1 MRYKVGSILLFSGL
15 CILSHN
21 ADAILLK
28 ASNDEFAQVGLKM
41 EIWAQQDGAT
51 YTNDHSSTNFSV
63 AQTRVYFAGQIN
75 PIVQFGADLDFADNN
90 TLKAD
95 GTARTHQGVPYTMV
109 RDAFINLHFNK
120 SANIMTGLFLNPW
133 SRYELEY
140 TWSFYIPT
148 ENFIPEIGTINNDIT
163 SKLAPA
169 ISQNK
174 KMFITPLA
182 SFNIGGDSEF
192 LSALRDMGVVYWGS
206 VGKDT
211 MLKYYAFI
219 GNGKYDYQD
228 GYNGNSNLKYGFRLE
243 FTPTMLGYK
252 GEPGYVDQDT
262 YLGKRN
268 TLTFGVAYQQQKIDC
283 SPLNNSY
290 PTPGGCGNVSGAPSS
305 TTAKA
310 YTFDVLWEQ
319 KFGDFVPN
327 FQAAWLDQK
336 DLGYAKAG
344 SAVAQPEAQGYYLQT
359 QLLYDR
365 YVGIG
370 KPAIALRY
378 EQDED
383 KNYYANSNNTG
394 FTDAKIG
401 LFSAAVDYYI
411 SGLNANV
418 GLEATRVVPDA
429 NLIGA
434 TSGSYSLKSFWDYT
448 LALRTVF

>member
-1 MRYKVGSILLFSGL
+1 MRYKVAGFLLLSGL

-28 ASNDEFAQVGLKM
+28 ASNQEFADVGLRLA
-41 EIWAQQDGAT
+41 IWAQKDGAT
-51 YTNDHSSTNFSV
+51 YTNDHNSTNFSITQ
-63 AQTRVYFAGQIN
+63 ARIYFDGQIN

-90 TLKAD
+90 VLGAD
-95 GTARTHQGVPYTMV
+95 GTARTHQGTPYTMV
-109 RDAFINLHFNK
+109 RDAFINFHFNK
-120 SANIMTGLFLNPW
+120 SANVMTGLFLNPW

-148 ENFIPEIGTINNDIT
+148 ENFIPEIGTVNNDII
-163 SKLAPA
+163 KILQPVN
-169 ISQNK
+169 NK
-174 KMFITPLA
+174 KPFIIPLI
-182 SFNIGGDSEF
+182 SFNLGADSQF
-192 LSALRDMGVVYWGS
+192 DSAFRDMGVVYWGS
-206 VGKDT
+206 VGKDA

-283 SPLNNSY
+283 SGNWLNSTNQTSICNSQ
-290 PTPGGCGNVSGAPSS
+290 TSS

-327 FQAAWLDQK
+327 FQAA
-336 DLGYAKAG
+336 
-344 SAVAQPEAQGYYLQT
+344 
-359 QLLYDR
+359 
-365 YVGIG
+365 
-370 KPAIALRY
+370 
-378 EQDED
+378 
-383 KNYYANSNNTG
+383 
-394 FTDAKIG
+394 
-401 LFSAAVDYYI
+401 
-411 SGLNANV
+411 
-418 GLEATRVVPDA
+418 
-429 NLIGA
+429 
-434 TSGSYSLKSFWDYT
+434 
-448 LALRTVF
+448 

>member
-1 MRYKVGSILLFSGL
+1 MRYKIGALLLFSGL

-21 ADAILLK
+21 ANAILLK
-28 ASNDEFAQVGLKM
+28 ASKNEFADVGLRLA
-41 EIWAQQDGAT
+41 IWAQQDGAT
-51 YTNDHSSTNFSV
+51 YTNDHSSTNFSITQ
-63 AQTRVYFAGQIN
+63 ARIYFDGQIN
-75 PIVQFGADLDFADNN
+75 PIVQFGADLDFADNDV
-90 TLKAD
+90 LGAD
-95 GTARTHQGVPYTMV
+95 GTARTHQGTPYTMV
-109 RDAFINLHFNK
+109 RDAFMNLHFNK
-120 SANIMTGLFLNPW
+120 STNIMVGLFLNPW
-133 SRYELEY
+133 SRYELEN
-140 TWSFYIPT
+140 TLSFYIPT

-163 SKLAPA
+163 KVLKPSKNDKL
-169 ISQNK
+169 
-174 KMFITPLA
+174 FITPLL
-182 SFNIGGDSEF
+182 SFNLGADSQFE
-192 LSALRDMGVVYWGS
+192 SAFRDMGVVYWGS
-206 VGKDT
+206 VGKNA

-252 GEPGYVDQDT
+252 GEPSYVDQDT

-268 TLTFGVAYQQQKIDC
+268 TLTFGFGYQQQKIDC
-283 SPLNNSY
+283 SGAWLNSNNQSSICANQ
-290 PTPGGCGNVSGAPSS
+290 TSS

-319 KFGDFVPN
+319 KFGNFVPN

-344 SAVAQPEAQGYYLQT
+344 NTIAQPEVKGYYLQT
-359 QLLYDR
+359 QLLYDK
-365 YVGIG
+365 YIGIG
-370 KPAIALRY
+370 KPAIAFRY

-383 KNYYANSNNTG
+383 KNYYLNSNNIG

-429 NLIGA
+429 SLISA
-434 TSGSYSLKSFWDYT
+434 TSDDGDSLKSFWDYT
-448 LALRTVF
+448 LALRMIF

>member
-1 MRYKVGSILLFSGL
+1 MRYKVAGLLLFSGL
-15 CILSHN
+15 FILSHN

-28 ASNDEFAQVGLKM
+28 ASNQEFADVGLRLA
-41 EIWAQQDGAT
+41 IWAQKDGAT
-51 YTNDHSSTNFSV
+51 YTNDHSSTNFSITQ
-63 AQTRVYFAGQIN
+63 ARIYFDGQIN

-90 TLKAD
+90 VLGVD
-95 GTARTHQGVPYTMV
+95 GTARTHQGTPYTMV

-120 SANIMTGLFLNPW
+120 SANVMTGLFINPW
-133 SRYELEY
+133 SRYELEN
-140 TWSFYIPT
+140 TLSFYIPT
-148 ENFIPEIGTINNDIT
+148 ENFIPEIGAVNNDII
-163 SKLAPA
+163 KILQPA
-169 ISQNK
+169 NNK
-174 KMFITPLA
+174 KPFIIPLL
-182 SFNIGGDSEF
+182 SFNLGADSQF
-192 LSALRDMGVVYWGS
+192 DSAFRDMGVVYWGS
-206 VGKDT
+206 VGKDA

-228 GYNGNSNLKYGFRLE
+228 GYNGKSNLKYGFRLE

-252 GEPGYVDQDT
+252 GEPGYIDQDT

-268 TLTFGVAYQQQKIDC
+268 TLTFGFGYQQQKIDC
-283 SPLNNSY
+283 SGNWLNATNESNICDGQ
-290 PTPGGCGNVSGAPSS
+290 TSS

-383 KNYYANSNNTG
+383 KNYYVNSNNTG
-394 FTDAKIG
+394 FTNAKIG
-401 LFSAAVDYYI
+401 LFSAAFDYYI

-418 GLEATRVVPDA
+418 GLEATRVVPNA
-429 NLIGA
+429 NLIAA
-434 TSGSYSLKSFWDYT
+434 TSNGNDSLKSFWDYT
-448 LALRTVF
+448 LALRTIF

>member
-1 MRYKVGSILLFSGL
+1 
-15 CILSHN
+15 
-21 ADAILLK
+21 
-28 ASNDEFAQVGLKM
+28 
-41 EIWAQQDGAT
+41 
-51 YTNDHSSTNFSV
+51 
-63 AQTRVYFAGQIN
+63 
-75 PIVQFGADLDFADNN
+75 
-90 TLKAD
+90 
-95 GTARTHQGVPYTMV
+95 
-109 RDAFINLHFNK
+109 
-120 SANIMTGLFLNPW
+120 MTGLFLNPW
-133 SRYELEY
+133 SRYELEN
-140 TWSFYIPT
+140 TLSFYIPT
-148 ENFIPEIGTINNDIT
+148 ENFIPEIGAVNNDII
-163 SKLAPA
+163 KILLPA
-169 ISQNK
+169 NNK
-174 KMFITPLA
+174 KPFIIPLL
-182 SFNIGGDSEF
+182 SFNLGADSQF
-192 LSALRDMGVVYWGS
+192 DSAFRDMGVVYWGS
-206 VGKDT
+206 VGKDA

-219 GNGKYDYQD
+219 GNGKYDYED
-228 GYNGNSNLKYGFRLE
+228 GYNGKSNLKYGFRLE

-283 SPLNNSY
+283 SGTWPQQNNICNSQ
-290 PTPGGCGNVSGAPSS
+290 TSS

-344 SAVAQPEAQGYYLQT
+344 NAVAQPEVKGYYLQT

-383 KNYYANSNNTG
+383 KNYYVNSNNTG

-418 GLEATRVVPDA
+418 GLEATRVVPNA
-429 NLIGA
+429 NLIAA
-434 TSGSYSLKSFWDYT
+434 TSNGNDCLKSFWDYT
-448 LALRTVF
+448 LALRTIF

>member
-1 MRYKVGSILLFSGL
+1 MKSKVCSLLLFSGL

-21 ADAILLK
+21 ANAILLK
-28 ASNDEFAQVGLKM
+28 ASNDEFAQVGLKI

-51 YTNDHSSTNFSV
+51 YTNDHNSTNFSV
-63 AQTRVYFAGQIN
+63 AQTRLYFAGQIN

-120 SANIMTGLFLNPW
+120 STNIMAGLFLNPW

-148 ENFIPEIGTINNDIT
+148 ENFIPEIGIINNDIT
-163 SKLAPA
+163 NKLNP
-169 ISQNK
+169 SQNK
-174 KMFITPLA
+174 KPFITPLA
-182 SFNIGGDSEF
+182 SFNIGGDSQF

-206 VGKDT
+206 IGKNA

-252 GEPGYVDQDT
+252 GEPSYVDQDT

-268 TLTFGVAYQQQKIDC
+268 TLTFGFGYQQQKIDC
-283 SPLNNSY
+283 SGAWLNSNNQSSICANQ
-290 PTPGGCGNVSGAPSS
+290 TSS

-319 KFGDFVPN
+319 KFGNFVPN

-344 SAVAQPEAQGYYLQT
+344 NTIAQPEVKGYYLQT
-359 QLLYDR
+359 QLLYDK
-365 YVGIG
+365 YIGIG
-370 KPAIALRY
+370 KPAIAFRY

-383 KNYYANSNNTG
+383 KNYYLNSNNIG

-418 GLEATRVVPDA
+418 GLEATRVVPNA

-434 TSGSYSLKSFWDYT
+434 TANGNNSLKSFWDYT

>member
-1 MRYKVGSILLFSGL
+1 MKYKVGSILLFSGL

-28 ASNDEFAQVGLKM
+28 ASNYEFAQVGLKM

-63 AQTRVYFAGQIN
+63 AQTRVYFTGQIN

-95 GTARTHQGVPYTMV
+95 GTARTHQGVLYTMV
-109 RDAFINLHFNK
+109 RDAFINFHFNK

-148 ENFIPEIGTINNDIT
+148 ENFIPEIGTISNDIT

-206 VGKDT
+206 VGKDA

-228 GYNGNSNLKYGFRLE
+228 GYNSKSNLKYGFRLE

-268 TLTFGVAYQQQKIDC
+268 TLTFGFGYQQQKIDC
-283 SPLNNSY
+283 SGTWPQQNNICDGQ
-290 PTPGGCGNVSGAPSS
+290 TSS
-305 TTAKA
+305 TIAKA

-319 KFGDFVPN
+319 KFSDFVPN

-344 SAVAQPEAQGYYLQT
+344 SAVAQPEVKGYYLQT

-365 YVGIG
+365 YVSIG

-383 KNYYANSNNTG
+383 KNYYVNSNNTG

-401 LFSAAVDYYI
+401 LFSAAFDYYI

-434 TSGSYSLKSFWDYT
+434 TAGSYSLKSFWDYT
-448 LALRTVF
+448 VALRTVF